1 MSYPIPDTGYRTAT
15 LAQADVRA
23 GAAAS
28 GAPAAPRPAFRDYL
42 AATRSEPIYVIL
54 GVQGSGT
61 NLLGRLLTRLFGF
74 SVMRDRSAV
83 FNAAARLGTHPS
95 DAGIAREIRQFKKLV
110 WPSRLRRKLSRHVIM
125 KSKPLQGLASELVP
139 SAVSNGAEFARLIY
153 TFRAW
158 SLGASHI
165 GIKSDD
171 LWENIHRIDEV
182 LPNRRVIL
190 LTRDFRDN
198 LLSISG
204 KRFGPIE
211 PLRAAE
217 YVKNQLGYY
226 APVFRRSGVHGYHVT
241 YEALLNDTRRLV
253 DDFAAHF
260 GIAPLVDLDTAIPAL
275 KFRPNKIGKWKGLSE
290 RELAWCEGI
299 LYDELLEFGYQPTT
313 PSRVLPDAS
322 DRLMAAA
329 RDSVRRLPQ
338 KFNRLK
344 TRIRT

>member
-1 MSYPIPDTGYRTAT
+1 LSHT
-15 LAQADVRA
+15 LAHTGAP
-23 GAAAS
+23 AAAAAA
-28 GAPAAPRPAFRDYL
+28 GRAAAAPRPAFREYF
-42 AATRSEPIYVIL
+42 AARRDEPIYVIL

-83 FNAAARLGTHPS
+83 FNAAAALGAHPTRA
-95 DAGIAREIRQFKKLV
+95 DVEREIRRFRKLV

-125 KSKPLQGLASELVP
+125 KSKPLQGLDAELVP
-139 SAVSNGAEFARLIY
+139 SAIASGADFARLIY
-153 TFRAW
+153 TYRAC

-171 LWENIHRIDEV
+171 LWESLHQIDTV
-182 LPNRRVIL
+182 IPNRRIIL

-211 PLRAAE
+211 PLCAAE
-217 YVKNQLGYY
+217 YVKNQLAYY
-226 APVFRRSGVHGYHVT
+226 APEFRRAGAAGYHVT

-253 DDFAAHF
+253 DDFARHF
-260 GIAPLVDLDTAIPAL
+260 QITPLVDLDAAIPAL

-290 RELAWCEGI
+290 RQLALCEGI
-299 LYDELLEFGYQPTT
+299 LYDELLEFGYTPTT
-313 PSRVLPDAS
+313 PSRTLPRPGE
-322 DRLMAAA
+322 RLMAAA
-329 RDSVRRLPQ
+329 RDTVRRFPQ
-338 KFNRLK
+338 KINRLK
-344 TRIRT
+344 ARFRN